1 MKMTPTRRNTLRIL
15 KGAIDRAFA
24 KTVVSMGKRRAIDA
38 PSLWDHPSN
47 QLLTLTIDSLFATLA
62 SSKARKFADL
72 PSQNLRS
79 LLGVVVR
86 YAYTGAINQN
96 IFEDHL
102 LADLRVN
109 SAQYELMAQMPLP
122 RKERKKSAPK
132 TLVER
137 RAEKADAKVAEWERK
152 LKYAKTKL
160 AAYRKK
166 KKYYAKKGAVN
177 V

>member
-24 KTVVSMGKRRAIDA
+24 KVVAHGKRKVLDKPSMWSQAPMAGSAIDNLFSTMA
-38 PSLWDHPSN
+38 GATGAK
-47 QLLTLTIDSLFATLA
+47 QLKDIRDE
-62 SSKARKFADL
+62 
-72 PSQNLRS
+72 NMRS
-79 LLGVVVR
+79 LIATMAR
-86 YAYTGAINQN
+86 YAYTGAEQQRR
-96 IFEDHL
+96 FEVYL
-102 LADLRVN
+102 IEELRAN
-109 SAQYELMAQMPLP
+109 ATEYELMAQMPLP
-122 RKERKKSAPK
+122 RREHKPRVPK

-166 KKYYAKKGAVN
+166 QKYYAKKGAV

>member
-24 KTVVSMGKRRAIDA
+24 KTVVSIGKRRAIDIPA
-38 PSLWDHPSN
+38 LWDEASTPSAE
-47 QLLTLTIDSLFATLA
+47 QTIDSLFATVA
-62 SSKARKFADL
+62 FSKARKFADL

-86 YAYTGAINQN
+86 YAYTGGGNQN
-96 IFEDHL
+96 RFEDHL
-102 LADLRVN
+102 LADLRAN
-109 SAQYELMAQMPLP
+109 AAQYELMAQMPQP

-166 KKYYAKKGAVN
+166 QKYYAKKGAAV
-177 V
+177 

>member
-15 KGAIDRAFA
+15 KGAVDRAFA
-24 KTVVSMGKRRAIDA
+24 KMVAQGKRRVLDN
-38 PSLWDHPSN
+38 PSMW
-47 QLLTLTIDSLFATLA
+47 
-62 SSKARKFADL
+62 SKAEQAGPVLDVLFSSIGALPKATTFSDLNAD
-72 PSQNLRS
+72 NLRS
-79 LLGVVVR
+79 LLATMAR
-86 YAYTGAINQN
+86 YAYTGAEQQRR
-96 IFEDHL
+96 FEAHL
-102 LADLRVN
+102 LADLRIN
-109 SAQYELMAQMPLP
+109 AAQYELMAQMPLP
-122 RKERKKSAPK
+122 RKERKKSVPK

-166 KKYYAKKGAVN
+166 QKYYAKKGAV

>member
-24 KTVVSMGKRRAIDA
+24 KMVAHGKRKVLDK
-38 PSLWDHPSN
+38 PSMWREADMAGPALDN
-47 QLLTLTIDSLFATLA
+47 LFSTMAGATMAKLF
-62 SSKARKFADL
+62 KDVRDE
-72 PSQNLRS
+72 NLRS
-79 LLGVVVR
+79 LLATLAR
-86 YAYTGAINQN
+86 FAYTGAEQQRR
-96 IFEDHL
+96 FEAHL
-102 LADLRVN
+102 IEELRAN
-109 SAQYELMAQMPLP
+109 ATEYELMAQMPLP
-122 RKERKKSAPK
+122 RRERKTRVPK

-166 KKYYAKKGAVN
+166 QKYYAKKGAAV
-177 V
+177 